1 MKRLPILLVAIVAMT
16 VCLSCNDEDTN
27 YWTAYKDWRES
38 NLQYIADKEAET
50 DASGKAVYTKVV
62 PTSWNSQGF
71 ILIRYYNDTMLT
83 KDNLKPLLTSTVD
96 VKYRGHDIND
106 VAFDSSFLRTSP
118 ADSIFRTKPTN
129 VVEGWTIA
137 LMNMHIGDSCEVI
150 IPYQQGYGSTGS
162 QSIAP
167 YSTLIFDMKLVAIP
181 GYEVKP

>member
-1 MKRLPILLVAIVAMT
+1 MKRLPILLVAVVAMA
-16 VCLSCNDEDTN
+16 VFLSCNDEDTN

-96 VKYRGHDIND
+96 VK
-106 VAFDSSFLRTSP
+106 
-118 ADSIFRTKPTN
+118 
-129 VVEGWTIA
+129 
-137 LMNMHIGDSCEVI
+137 
-150 IPYQQGYGSTGS
+150 
-162 QSIAP
+162 
-167 YSTLIFDMKLVAIP
+167 
-181 GYEVKP
+181 